1 MAKIHPYNITS
12 RDLLH
17 ILYITSR
24 DLLHILYIT
33 SRDLLHILY
42 INRRD
47 LLHILYCI
55 SLAHLYN
62 YNIIILLYSVNC
74 VHFCAPT
81 KQKRRPLPLVMSL
94 SFFYAVVADATVF
107 VGVSGPDIFFKLNL
121 SPVGTA
127 FLF

>member
-1 MAKIHPYNITS
+1 MYLLNSVILHTVYCISVTEIYYIHIISITS

-17 ILYITSR
+17 ILYIS
-24 DLLHILYIT
+24 
-33 SRDLLHILY
+33 
-42 INRRD
+42 RRD

-74 VHFCAPT
+74 VHFCAPA
-81 KQKRRPLPLVMSL
+81 KQKRRPLPLLMSL

-107 VGVSGPDIFFKLNL
+107 VWVSGPDIFFKLNL